1 MLFPARQPANQ
12 PEEKVFFYMSGDNR
26 SLSERTATELYNMIV
41 LQKKFSAGEKLPNE
55 NELSASLGVSRTTL
69 REAVHYLIAQG
80 ILSVQRGRGT
90 FISEDLSMFHKY
102 DMGALS
108 HARLADMY
116 EIRLMFEP
124 QCILLACSRATDEE
138 LEGIFAQARLVESL
152 VRSDGNWPDEDQ
164 RFHEMIAAASHNEFI
179 IRMFPIINAA
189 VNEAMEMTENAEDLK
204 NIVIYDNRDI
214 VGFLRLR
221 DGAGAKSA
229 MSIHIRHTINTL
241 GLSLRSPNN

>member
-1 MLFPARQPANQ
+1 M
-12 PEEKVFFYMSGDNR
+12 
-26 SLSERTATELYNMIV
+26 
-41 LQKKFSAGEKLPNE
+41 
-55 NELSASLGVSRTTL
+55 SRTTL

-90 FISEDLSMFHKY
+90 FISEDLSMFNKY

-124 QCILLACSRATDEE
+124 QCIMLACFRATEEE
-138 LEGIFAQARLVESL
+138 LQGIFDQAQLVENL
-152 VRSDGNWPDEDQ
+152 VRADGNWADEDQ
-164 RFHEMIAAASHNEFI
+164 RYHEMIAAASHNEFI

-189 VNEAMEMTENAEDLK
+189 VNEAMEMTDNADALK
-204 NIVIYDNRDI
+204 NIVIYDNRDM
-214 VGFLRLR
+214 VNFLRLR

-229 MSIHIRHTINTL
+229 MSIHIRHVINAL
-241 GLSLRSPNN
+241 GLNAGEL

>member
-1 MLFPARQPANQ
+1 
-12 PEEKVFFYMSGDNR
+12 MSGDNK
-26 SLSERTATELYNMIV
+26 SLSERTANELYNMIV
-41 LQKKFSAGEKLPNE
+41 LQKKFAPGEKLPNE
-55 NELSASLGVSRTTL
+55 NELSLSLGVSRTTL

-90 FISEDLSMFHKY
+90 FISEDLALFNKY

-124 QCILLACSRATDEE
+124 QCIMLACFRATEEE
-138 LEGIFAQARLVESL
+138 LQGIFDQAQLVENL
-152 VRSDGNWPDEDQ
+152 VRTNGNWPDEDQ
-164 RFHEMIAAASHNEFI
+164 RFHEMLAAASHNEFI

-189 VNEAMEMTENAEDLK
+189 VNEAMEMTDNAEGLK
-204 NIVIYDNRDI
+204 NIVIYDNRDMI
-214 VGFLRLR
+214 NFLRLR

-229 MSIHIRHTINTL
+229 MSIHIRHVINAL
-241 GLSLRSPNN
+241 GLNAGEL

>member
-1 MLFPARQPANQ
+1 
-12 PEEKVFFYMSGDNR
+12 MSGESK

-41 LQKKFSAGEKLPNE
+41 LQNKFSAGEKLPNE
-55 NELSASLGVSRTTL
+55 NELSQSLGVSRTTL

-90 FISEDLSMFHKY
+90 FISEDLSMIHKY
-102 DMGALS
+102 DISALS
-108 HARLADMY
+108 RTRLADMY

-124 QCILLACSRATDEE
+124 QCILLACLRATDAE
-138 LEGIFAQARLVESL
+138 LQGIFDQAQFVESL
-152 VRSDGNWPDEDQ
+152 VRTDGNWPDEDQ

-189 VNEAMEMTENAEDLK
+189 VNEAMEMSDNIEALK
-204 NIVIYDNRDI
+204 NIVIYDNRDM
-214 VGFLRLR
+214 VSFLRLR

-229 MSIHIRHTINTL
+229 MSIHIRHVINTL
-241 GLSLRSPNN
+241 GLNAGEL

>member
-1 MLFPARQPANQ
+1 
-12 PEEKVFFYMSGDNR
+12 MSGDNR
-26 SLSERTATELYNMIV
+26 SLSERTAGELYNMIV
-41 LQKKFSAGEKLPNE
+41 LQKKFAAGEKLPNE
-55 NELSASLGVSRTTL
+55 NELSLSLGVSRTTL

-90 FISEDLSMFHKY
+90 FISEDLSLFNKY
-102 DMGALS
+102 DVGALS

-124 QCILLACSRATDEE
+124 QCIMLACFRATEEE
-138 LEGIFAQARLVESL
+138 LQGIFDQAQLVEQL
-152 VRSDGNWPDEDQ
+152 VRTDGNWPDEDQ

-189 VNEAMEMTENAEDLK
+189 VNEAMEMTDNTEGLK
-204 NIVIYDNRDI
+204 SIVIYDNRDM
-214 VGFLRLR
+214 VSFLRLR

-229 MSIHIRHTINTL
+229 MSIHIRHVINAL
-241 GLSLRSPNN
+241 GLNAGEL

>member
-1 MLFPARQPANQ
+1 
-12 PEEKVFFYMSGDNR
+12 MSGDNR

-41 LQKKFSAGEKLPNE
+41 LQKKFSAGDKLPNE
-55 NELSASLGVSRTTL
+55 TELAQSLGVSRTTL
-69 REAVHYLIAQG
+69 REAVRYLIAQG

-124 QCILLACSRATDEE
+124 QCMMLACFRATDEE
-138 LEGIFAQARLVESL
+138 LDGIFTQAKLVEEL

-189 VNEAMEMTENAEDLK
+189 VNEAMEMTDNIEGLK
-204 NIVIYDNRDI
+204 NIVIYDNRDMI
-214 VGFLRLR
+214 GFLRLR

-229 MSIHIRHTINTL
+229 MSIHIRHVINTL
-241 GLSLRSPNN
+241 GLNAGELQ

>member
-1 MLFPARQPANQ
+1 MA
-12 PEEKVFFYMSGDNR
+12 GDNR

-55 NELSASLGVSRTTL
+55 NELATSLGVSRTTL

-90 FISEDLSMFHKY
+90 FISDDLSMFHKY

-108 HARLADMY
+108 HTRLADMY

-124 QCILLACSRATDEE
+124 QCILLACLRATDEE
-138 LEGIFAQARLVESL
+138 LQHIFDQAKLVEGL

-189 VNEAMEMTENAEDLK
+189 VNEAMEMTENAEELK

-214 VGFLRLR
+214 VSFLRLR

-241 GLSLRSPNN
+241 GLNVRVGLG

>member
-1 MLFPARQPANQ
+1 MA
-12 PEEKVFFYMSGDNR
+12 GDNR

-55 NELSASLGVSRTTL
+55 NELATSLGVSRTTL

-90 FISEDLSMFHKY
+90 FISDDLSMFHKY

-108 HARLADMY
+108 HTRLADMY

-124 QCILLACSRATDEE
+124 QCILLACLRATDEE
-138 LEGIFAQARLVESL
+138 LNGIFEQAQLVEAL

-189 VNEAMEMTENAEDLK
+189 VNEAMEMTENAEELK

-214 VGFLRLR
+214 VSFLRLR

-241 GLSLRSPNN
+241 GLNVRAGIG

>member
-1 MLFPARQPANQ
+1 
-12 PEEKVFFYMSGDNR
+12 MSGDSR
-26 SLSERTATELYNMIV
+26 SLSERTANELYNIIV

-55 NELSASLGVSRTTL
+55 NELSQSLGVSRTTL

-108 HARLADMY
+108 HTRLADMY

-124 QCILLACSRATDEE
+124 QCILLACLRATDEE
-138 LEGIFAQARLVESL
+138 LQRVFDQAQLVEEL

-189 VNEAMEMTENAEDLK
+189 VNEAMEMTDNIEGLK
-204 NIVIYDNRDI
+204 NIVIYDNRDL

-221 DGAGAKSA
+221 DAAGAKSA
-229 MSIHIRHTINTL
+229 MNIHIRHVINAL
-241 GLSLRSPNN
+241 GLSVRAVIG

>member
-1 MLFPARQPANQ
+1 MMRINQ
-12 PEEKVFFYMSGDNR
+12 QRTMVMSGDNK
-26 SLSERTATELYNMIV
+26 SLSERTANELYNMIV
-41 LQKKFSAGEKLPNE
+41 LQKKFAPGEKIPNE
-55 NELSASLGVSRTTL
+55 NELSLSLGVSRTTL

-90 FISEDLSMFHKY
+90 FISEDLSMFNKY

-124 QCILLACSRATDEE
+124 QCIMLACFRATEEE
-138 LEGIFAQARLVESL
+138 LQGIFDQAQLVEQL
-152 VRSDGNWPDEDQ
+152 VRTNGDWPGEDQ
-164 RFHEMIAAASHNEFI
+164 RYHEMIAASSHNEFI

-189 VNEAMEMTENAEDLK
+189 VNEAMEMTDNTEALK
-204 NIVIYDNRDI
+204 SIVIYDNRDM
-214 VGFLRLR
+214 VNFLRLR

-229 MSIHIRHTINTL
+229 MSIHIRHVINVL
-241 GLSLRSPNN
+241 GLNAGEL